1 MAGPIKRSV
10 TLAGHR
16 TSISLEADFWAALQ
30 DIAAARKISVSAL
43 ITEIDSQR
51 SLTDNN
57 SNGLSSA
64 IRLFVLRYYRKQAE
78 DGFSDHKDDQ

>member
-1 MAGPIKRSV
+1 MARPIKRSV

-43 ITEIDSQR
+43 ITDIDSQR

>member
-30 DIAAARKISVSAL
+30 DIAAARQISVNAL
-43 ITEIDSQR
+43 ITTIDSQR
-51 SLTDNN
+51 PLTD
-57 SNGLSSA
+57 SKSSGLSSA
-64 IRLFVLRYYRKQAE
+64 VRLFVLHHYRRQVE
-78 DGFSDHKDDQ
+78 IGFASHEDDQ

>member
-16 TSISLEADFWAALQ
+16 TSISLEADFWDALQ
-30 DIAAARKISVSAL
+30 DIAAGRQVSVSAL

-51 SLTDNN
+51 SLADSN

-64 IRLFVLRYYRKQAE
+64 IRLFVLRYYRRQVE
-78 DGFSDHKDDQ
+78 SGFSDHEGNQ